1 MVVDDSLVLRS
12 VISRMVSEYPDIA
25 EVVSTANNGQVA
37 VERAR
42 LVKPDVVVL
51 DIEMPVMDGIS
62 ALPQLLA
69 IDRNMV
75 VIMASTLTTRN
86 AEISLKAIA
95 AGAKDYVPKPSALT
109 PGAGAEDF
117 KRELIE
123 KIRVLGNRYRRRA
136 TPVAPPSAG
145 EVPAAAKAPLIA
157 LRPEVIA
164 RPHAL
169 AIGCSTGGPNALQQ
183 LLKAIPGPLRIPVFV
198 TQHMPPTFTALLAA
212 NLSRETAHV
221 CAEARDGE
229 AVRAGQVYIAPG
241 DYHMTIVRQGTD
253 LVIKLNQNEKE
264 NFCRPAVDPM
274 LRSLAAVYERQ
285 LLVVILTGMGQD
297 GLVGGKA
304 AIQAGGNLL
313 AQDEASSVVW
323 GMPGAVARAGLACAV
338 LPIPQLADRLRSMVA
353 R

>member
-1 MVVDDSLVLRS
+1 MIVDDSLVLRS
-12 VISRMVSEYPDIA
+12 VISRMVGEYPDIA
-25 EVVSTANNGQVA
+25 EVVSTANNGQMA

-86 AEISLKAIA
+86 AEISLKAIS

-109 PGAGAEDF
+109 PGAGADDF

-136 TPVAPPSAG
+136 TPVASPSAG
-145 EVPAAAKAPLIA
+145 EAPAAAKAPLIA

-212 NLSRETAHV
+212 NLTRETGHA

-229 AVRAGQVYIAPG
+229 VVCAGQVYVAPG

-274 LRSLAAVYERQ
+274 LRSLAVAYERQ
-285 LLVVILTGMGQD
+285 LLVAILTGMGQD

-304 AIQAGGNLL
+304 VIQAGGNLL

-323 GMPGAVARAGLACAV
+323 GMPGAVARAGLACGV
-338 LPIPQLADRLRSMVA
+338 LPIPQMADRLRSMVA